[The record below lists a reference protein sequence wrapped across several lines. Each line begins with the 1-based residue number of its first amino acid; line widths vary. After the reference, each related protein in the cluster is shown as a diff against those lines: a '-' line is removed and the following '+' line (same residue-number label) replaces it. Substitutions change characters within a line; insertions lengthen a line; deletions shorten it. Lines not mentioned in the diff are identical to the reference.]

1 MTKRIISMIVC
12 LSLLLS
18 MIVLPSAAEETAP
31 VAVPRQNFEIVAEW
45 LHGTDVRTLGA
56 ETIVDRCA
64 KNGITD
70 IYLLTKG
77 TGGKLGYNKTQ
88 FTDAVTGELDC
99 LDAMITA
106 AHAKGIRL
114 HAWLCVMQDEF
125 YKANNPEAGM
135 WHYVRARDN
144 NNINPYDE
152 GYQTYMAAIVTEILE
167 GYEVDGIHLDYIR
180 YNHLANGWGAEDFA
194 ALEEMGAKEEDVRY
208 IINKTFYQANL
219 PEGETV
225 DSQYAFK
232 ALRDGDPTAQLIAEY
247 RRGNVVK
254 MATVIKNAI
263 EASGKDV
270 VYSAALQPEGGVK
283 EYAVDEAGTLTND
296 DWAFGDLHYG
306 QNYGDAADLYD
317 YICPMAYS
325 PTFGRS
331 PDWMTHIAER
341 SVELGNEV
349 VMGLQTYYPMKS
361 AGLMADIEAV
371 RGIDGVKGIVHFRH
385 TQFGYSRAS
394 FDLNAGELDLHLINT
409 YSSGYR
415 WVKVEMAEGV
425 TVTGATYGEGFNAEA
440 PIVIAEDGSS
450 VLLGFED
457 ESGYVMETEG
467 DVHLTIEG
475 APEGDTPICVTRIY
489 LTNESRAYCSFED
502 RTQYQVKFVDFDG
515 TEIAT
520 KTTAYGGTVSMENA
534 RRPGYLFLGW
544 DTDFSCVTENLTVT
558 ATYREIARTK
568 VADGFEIVGE
578 WVHGTEINE
587 LGADVV
593 VDRCAKNGVTDI
605 YLLVKGTGGK
615 LGYLKTQ
622 YTEALSRTNRD
633 MLQETVDAAHAAGIR
648 VHAWLS
654 CMEDE
659 FYKTNNPEAGLYHYK
674 RGRDNNIIDLSNEA
688 YQEYMINI
696 ATEIATGYD
705 VDGIHFDYIRYN
717 HLCNGWAEKDFAAL
731 EEMGAKEEDVR
742 YLIDK
747 TFYQDRLPEGETVDG
762 NYIFNEYRNGNP
774 TALAIGQYRRN
785 NVNNFAKIVF
795 AAAEAANPELILSG
809 ATMPEGGI
817 LEGGSN
823 DYAFADLHYGQN
835 YADFGEY
842 CDYICPMA
850 YSTSYGEDAA
860 WMAEIATNSIKM
872 GCDVVMGL
880 ASWYPATSTG
890 LMADI
895 NALRDLLPME
905 GLRGIVH
912 FRHSTF
918 SYGRFDFNYNAGTMK
933 LDIINTYASAGYR
946 WIKLEAAEGL
956 KITGVTLGEGV
967 NAEAPIVIAEDGSS
981 ALLGYEDE
989 SGWFMDALAEGTVY
1003 LTTEG
1008 EPTTAKA
1015 TPVLMRIYITNESR
1029 AFNVYDNNTIYNV
1042 KFVDFD
1048 GTVLS
1053 EQEVPTG
1060 EAATAP
1066 AETPRRPGYRFMGW
1080 DTSYDCITG
1089 NTTVT
1094 ATYRQTPKTD
1104 AQDDEIVAEWI
1115 WGSTV
1120 AELGADVVTDRCAR
1134 NGITDLYLL
1143 IKGTGG
1149 KLGYLKTQYPEALS
1163 RTNRDMLQETIDAA
1177 HAVGIRVHAWL
1188 CCMEDEFYKENNP
1201 ESGMWHYVRA
1211 RDNNRINPYDEG
1223 YQEYMYNI
1231 VTEILTGYEVDGI
1244 HLDYIRYNHL
1254 ANGWSAA
1261 DFKAL
1266 EMMGAK
1272 EEDVRYLIN
1281 KTFYQGNLPEGETVD
1296 SQYAFKALRAGDPTA
1311 IAIAEYRRNNVVD
1324 FAENIKAAITAS
1336 GKDVVYSAALQPEGG
1351 STGFNGSDDWAFAD
1365 LHYGQNYAD
1374 AADLYDYICPM
1385 AYAPTFSQ
1393 GPDWMAHLAENSVAL
1408 GNKVVMGLQS
1418 YYPMKSAEL
1427 MAEINAVE
1435 DIEGVLGIVH
1445 FRHTQFSY
1453 AKFTYDLNR
1462 GLMALELTNTYADAG
1477 YHWVK
1482 VEAAEGVKL
1491 TGAIFGEGMNAEAP
1505 IVVAEDGSSILLGYE
1520 DESGWLMD
1528 ALAEGTVM
1536 LTFEGAPAEGEDI
1549 AVARIYITNE
1559 SRAYNVYRDVTTE
1572 LPFVDVTR
1580 DDWFFE
1586 EVLTAYE
1593 LGLMNGVSATEFAP
1607 NEDTTRAMVVT
1618 TLYRLAGEPSVEGME
1633 VPFTDVDLDSWYG
1646 NAVVWAYNVGITTGT
1661 TETEFA
1667 PDELVTREQV
1677 AAFLYRVA
1685 GEEVEADLSAFHD
1698 ADAVSEYAKEALA
1711 WCVAN
1716 GLIKGDLDGEVLS
1729 LNPTGYAT
1737 RAQIA
1742 AIMVRFVLTQIA

>member
-1 MTKRIISMIVC
+1 MTKRIISLIVC

-18 MIVLPSAAEETAP
+18 MIVLPSAAEEETTP

-45 LHGTDVRTLGA
+45 IHGTDVRSLGA

-77 TGGKLGYNKTQ
+77 TGGMLGYNKTQ
-88 FTDAVTGELDC
+88 FTDAITGELDC
-99 LDAMITA
+99 LEAMTTA

-114 HAWLCVMQDEF
+114 HAWLCCMEDEN
-125 YKANNPEAGM
+125 YKANNPESGM

-144 NNINPYDE
+144 NRINPYDE

-167 GYEVDGIHLDYIR
+167 GYDVDGIHLDYIR

-194 ALEEMGAKEEDVRY
+194 ALEAMGAKEEDVRY
-208 IINKTFYQANL
+208 IIDKTFYQDRL

-225 DSQYAFK
+225 DAQYAFK
-232 ALRDGDPTAQLIAEY
+232 ALRDGDPTAIAIAEY
-247 RRGNVVK
+247 RRNNIVEF
-254 MATVIKNAI
+254 ATVIKDAI

-270 VYSAALQPEGGVK
+270 IFSGALQPEGGVK
-283 EYAVDEAGTLTND
+283 GYDGSD
-296 DWAFGDLHYG
+296 DWAFADLHYG
-306 QNYGDAADLYD
+306 QNYADAADLYD

-325 PTFGRS
+325 PTFGKA

-341 SVELGNEV
+341 SVELGNDV
-349 VMGLQTYYPMKS
+349 VMGLQTYYPMTS

-371 RGIDGVKGIVHFRH
+371 RGVEGVRGIVHFRH

-415 WVKVEMAEGV
+415 WVKIEAAKGV
-425 TVTGATYGEGFNAEA
+425 TITGATYGEGFNAEA

-475 APEGDTPICVTRIY
+475 APEGDTPIALTRIY

-502 RTQYQVKFVDFDG
+502 RTQYEVKFVDFDG

-520 KTTAYGGTVSMENA
+520 KTTSYGGTVSIENP

-558 ATYREIARTK
+558 ATYREIAPTN

-593 VDRCAKNGVTDI
+593 VDRCAKNGITDI
-605 YLLVKGTGGK
+605 YLLVKGTGGT

-622 YTEALSRTNRD
+622 YPEALSRTNRD
-633 MLQETVDAAHAAGIR
+633 MLQETIDAAHAAGIR

-654 CMEDE
+654 CMEDA
-659 FYKTNNPEAGLYHYK
+659 FYKANNPEAGLWHYV
-674 RGRDNNIIDLSNEA
+674 RGRDNNIIDLANEE
-688 YQEYMINI
+688 YQEYMKNI

-717 HLCNGWAEKDFAAL
+717 HLANGWAEKDFAAL
-731 EEMGAKEEDVR
+731 EAMGAKEEDVR
-742 YLIDK
+742 YLINK
-747 TFYQDRLPEGETVDG
+747 TFYQDRLPEGETVDAD
-762 NYIFNEYRNGNP
+762 YIFDAYRNGDP
-774 TALAIGQYRRN
+774 TALLIGQYRRN
-785 NVNNFAKIVF
+785 NVNNFAEMVF
-795 AAAEAANPELILSG
+795 AAAAEANPDLILSG

-817 LEGGSN
+817 LEGGVN

-835 YADFGEY
+835 YADLGAI

-850 YSTSYGEDAA
+850 YTTSYGEDAS
-860 WMAEIATNSIKM
+860 WMAEIATNSIEM
-872 GCDVVMGL
+872 GCNVVMGL

-895 NALRDLLPME
+895 NILRDLLPME
-905 GLRGIVH
+905 GLLGIVH
-912 FRHSTF
+912 FRHSQF
-918 SYGRFDFNYNAGTMK
+918 GYGRFDYNYTAGTMK
-933 LDIINTYASAGYR
+933 LDVINTYASAGYR

-956 KITGVTLGEGV
+956 KITGVTYGEGF

-981 ALLGYEDE
+981 VLLGYEDE
-989 SGWFMDALAEGTVY
+989 SGWLMEALAEGTLY

-1008 EPTTAKA
+1008 EPTEAKA
-1015 TPVLMRIYITNESR
+1015 YPVLMRIYITNESR

-1042 KFVDFD
+1042 TFVDYD

-1053 EQEVPTG
+1053 EQEVAYG

-1066 AETPRRPGYRFMGW
+1066 AENPRRPGYRFMGW
-1080 DTSYDCITG
+1080 DTSYDCISG

-1094 ATYRQTPKTD
+1094 AIYREIPQSD
-1104 AQDDEIVAEWI
+1104 IEGDQIVAEWI
-1115 WGSTV
+1115 HGT
-1120 AELGADVVTDRCAR
+1120 EINTLGADVVVDRCAK
-1134 NGITDLYLL
+1134 NGITDIYLL
-1143 IKGTGG
+1143 VKGTGG
-1149 KLGYLKTQYPEALS
+1149 TLGFLKTQYTEALS

-1188 CCMEDEFYKENNP
+1188 CCMEDSLYKANHE
-1201 ESGMWHYVRA
+1201 EAAMWHYVRG
-1211 RDNNRINPYDEG
+1211 RDNDRINPYDPG

-1231 VTEILTGYEVDGI
+1231 TTEILTGYDVDGI

-1254 ANGWSAA
+1254 ANGWSAG

-1266 EMMGAK
+1266 EEMGVK

-1281 KTFYQGNLPEGETVD
+1281 KTFYQDRLPEGETVD
-1296 SQYAFKALRAGDPTA
+1296 AQYAFKALRDGDPTA
-1311 IAIAEYRRNNVVD
+1311 IAISEYRRNNVVD

-1336 GKDVVYSAALQPEGG
+1336 GKDVIYSAALQPEGG
-1351 STGFNGSDDWAFAD
+1351 INGFDGSDDWAFAD
-1365 LHYGQNYAD
+1365 MHYGQNYSD
-1374 AADLYDYICPM
+1374 AAELYDYICPM
-1385 AYAPTFSQ
+1385 AYAPTFGQ
-1393 GPDWMAHLAENSVAL
+1393 GAEWMAHLAETSVAL

-1418 YYPMKSAEL
+1418 YYPMLSAEL
-1427 MAEINAVE
+1427 MEEINAVE

-1445 FRHTQFSY
+1445 FRHSQFSY

-1462 GLMALELTNTYADAG
+1462 GVMALDLINTYADAG
-1477 YHWVK
+1477 YRWVK
-1482 VEAAEGVKL
+1482 VEAAEGVKI
-1491 TGAIFGEGMNAEAP
+1491 TGVTYGEGMNAEAP
-1505 IVVAEDGSSILLGYE
+1505 VVIAEDGSSVLLGYE

-1528 ALAEGTVM
+1528 ALAEGRVT

-1549 AVARIYITNE
+1549 ALARIYITNE
-1559 SRAYNVYRDVTTE
+1559 SRAYNVYRDVTTDM
-1572 LPFVDVTR
+1572 PFEDVNFT
-1580 DDWFFE
+1580 DWFFE
-1586 EVLTAYE
+1586 DVLNVYE
-1593 LGLMNGVSATEFAP
+1593 MGLMNGVSETEFAP
-1607 NEDTTRAMVVT
+1607 EDNTTRAMLVT
-1618 TLYRLAGEPSVEGME
+1618 TLYRLAGEPSIEGME
-1633 VPFTDVDLDSWYG
+1633 CPFTDVILESWYG
-1646 NAVVWAYNVGITTGT
+1646 KAVVWAYNMGITTGT

-1677 AAFLYRVA
+1677 ATFLYRYA
-1685 GEEVEADLSAFHD
+1685 EAEAVEADLTSFPD
-1698 ADAVSEYAKEALA
+1698 ADTVSEYAKDAVA

-1716 GLIKGDLDGEVLS
+1716 GIIKGDLDKDVTY
-1729 LNPTGYAT
+1729 LNPTANAT

-1742 AIMVRFVLTQIA
+1742 AILARFAQMN